1 MPGRDAAERAQLLR
15 IAVLLGGPM
24 LIIGAFTVVFLFRRF
39 HFPSWLLL
47 PSLLLLIPMTVGAIL
62 LVDALTTRSA
72 QGVVT
77 ALHAGHARG
86 RGKGFSLQEALV
98 AQGRPVEAVTAYRKQ
113 LIEHPGDVA
122 AMVALARLLGGA
134 LADAD
139 GAEELYHRAR
149 AERPGGDWE
158 RVIANDLIDLYR
170 KAGMEGKLQEELTRF
185 AERYRGTRAGDAAR
199 AQLDRLD
206 QAPPQEG

>member
-15 IAVLLGGPM
+15 ITVLLGGPA
-24 LIIGAFTVVFLFRRF
+24 LIIGAYTVFFLFRRF
-39 HFPSWLLL
+39 HLPGWLLL
-47 PSLLLLIPMTVGAIL
+47 PSFLLLIPITVGLIL

-86 RGKGFSLQEALV
+86 QDTGFSMQEALV

-122 AMVALARLLGGA
+122 AMVALARLLGGL
-134 LADAD
+134 LADGD
-139 GAEELYHRAR
+139 GAEELYLRAR

-170 KAGMEGKLQEELTRF
+170 KTGMEERVEAELARF
-185 AERYRGTRAGDAAR
+185 AEQYRGTRAGDAAR
-199 AQLDRLD
+199 AQLDRLNR
-206 QAPPQEG
+206 APPQEG